1 MTARFVYVIEA
12 RLVIADNEEFELRF
26 EVEEIAPR
34 ETSSSQTLG
43 AGGLY
48 RLPHQFQQAPGHGTR
63 RTGKNNA
70 PVTSAI
76 TARVTTTLAATIWQ
90 HSIQPMA
97 SLVMFSASAVQRKCS
112 H

>member
-1 MTARFVYVIEA
+1 MTAQFVYVIEA
-12 RLVIADNEEFELRF
+12 RLVIADNEEFELRL
-26 EVEEIAPR
+26 EVEEIAPH

-43 AGGLY
+43 PGGLY

-63 RTGKNNA
+63 RIENNA

-97 SLVMFSASAVQRKCS
+97 SLVMFSASAVQR
-112 H
+112 